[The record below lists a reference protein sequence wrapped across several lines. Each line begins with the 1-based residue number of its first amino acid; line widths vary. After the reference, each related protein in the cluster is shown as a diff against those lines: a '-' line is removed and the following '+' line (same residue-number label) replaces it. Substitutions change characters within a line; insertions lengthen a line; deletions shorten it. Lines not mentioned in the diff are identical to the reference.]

1 MRLWWA
7 PPALGALCAGVA
19 GETHAA
25 GRSSSP
31 LDANMSSA
39 KSDASPGDPALKW
52 FQVRSIAR
60 SICREAYRRNTGVY
74 PLICYVN
81 NISATLLSDRFDLA
95 ALFVARAA
103 EHMAKVPALDSE
115 RLYYE
120 LASRYL
126 SHVIHYIRNSGSA
139 VKFDADRIPTWM
151 LNAGP
156 QTVPMLASNNRW
168 RGP

>member
-52 FQVRSIAR
+52 FQGALNSEVYLPG
-60 SICREAYRRNTGVY
+60 EAYRRNTGVY

-156 QTVPMLASNNRW
+156 QTVPDA
-168 RGP
+168 GV

>member
-1 MRLWWA
+1 MPRLA
-7 PPALGALCAGVA
+7 TL
-19 GETHAA
+19 
-25 GRSSSP
+25 R
-31 LDANMSSA
+31 
-39 KSDASPGDPALKW
+39 LKW
-52 FQVRSIAR
+52 FQGALNSEVYLPG
-60 SICREAYRRNTGVY
+60 EAYRRNTGVY

-156 QTVPMLASNNRW
+156 QTVPDA
-168 RGP
+168 GV